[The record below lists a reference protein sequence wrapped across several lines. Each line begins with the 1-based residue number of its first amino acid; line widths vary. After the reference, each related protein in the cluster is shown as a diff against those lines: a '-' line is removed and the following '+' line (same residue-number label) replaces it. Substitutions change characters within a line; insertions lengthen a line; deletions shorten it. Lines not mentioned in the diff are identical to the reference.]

1 MKKVYDFCK
10 NLKEFKIEMAIEEY
24 KNNIPN
30 ITQKQIEFATGL
42 TNKIFNLEDDGVIEV
57 NYNRC
62 GMGKS
67 TILKAIL
74 NQLVNNY
81 YYIGKVSRD
90 KVLDYY
96 GAIVITDRLDR
107 LEEISQY
114 KGLEDR
120 CYFMKYDKN
129 EENVLHKNYRVEF
142 EEQLREQYKYPI
154 VLISTQKYFKMKD
167 NERNLLYK
175 WKNGYRKIKFCD
187 EKQPIIST
195 VTIDEKYLSNIRVEL
210 EALPKGEDKTYLLE
224 YWKRI
229 YEWIDGLREEYTE
242 YDINWVCGAGEDI
255 ILNRATDNKFFNK
268 LKEYVSNKI
277 YNDIEA
283 IKEINE
289 SGCLFLSSS
298 ESDQDNSRQFI
309 LIRDNTDKLDVDKCK
324 SIIFDATA
332 YYDIDYTIS
341 DKYKIFK
348 FDDSKESD
356 IELHHIK
363 VSTSQR
369 RLKSSTSQ
377 IENISK
383 YINTL
388 GDKTFIATYGKKNGL
403 FQKFNSFLK
412 SEYMA
417 YFGDIKG
424 KNDWNDFNSMAHI
437 GLNRKSNYVYLITY
451 IALTKVNKKWNEIQD
466 VDKTYTHINSLLEN
480 KNGIFTLEKMRRIME
495 SDLAVDAIQ
504 NIMRIKCRHF
514 NNTDMC
520 KVYML
525 CSETYSPVVEKV
537 KKVLGLDEII
547 EYVPDIIGEAKEQN
561 TSKKD
566 GTKTVNQRFKAW
578 FDKWNGNKVEIK
590 EIKTALGFTDKDWEN
605 VKKSKTWKC
614 ASARFETVREGK
626 KYFIVRV

>member
-10 NLKEFKIEMAIEEY
+10 NLKEFKIDMAVSEY
-24 KNNIPN
+24 KKSIPN
-30 ITQKQIEFATGL
+30 VSEKQIEFAKEL

-81 YYIGKVSRD
+81 CYLGKLSRD
-90 KVLDYY
+90 EVLDNY

-107 LEEISQY
+107 LEDISRY

-120 CYFMKYDKN
+120 CYFMKYDKTD
-129 EENVLHKNYRVEF
+129 ENTIYKNYRLEF
-142 EEQLREQYKYPI
+142 EEQLKEQWKYPI

-167 NERNLLYK
+167 SERNLLYK
-175 WKNGYRKIKFCD
+175 WKNGNRKIKFCD
-187 EKQPIIST
+187 EKQPIISMEI
-195 VTIDEKYLSNIRVEL
+195 IDEKYFRNIWVEL
-210 EALPKGEDKTYLLE
+210 EALPKGEDKNYLLE

-229 YEWIDGLREEYTE
+229 YEWIDGLREAYTE

-255 ILNRATDNKFFNK
+255 ILNKATDKKFFDK
-268 LKEYVSNKI
+268 LKEYASTKI
-277 YNDIEA
+277 YDSIEKL
-283 IKEINE
+283 KEINKD
-289 SGCLFLSSS
+289 GCLFISSS
-298 ESDQDNSRQFI
+298 EKDQDNSRQFI
-309 LIRDNTDKLDVDKCK
+309 LIRDNTDKFDIEKCK
-324 SIIFDATA
+324 TIIFDATA

-363 VSTSQR
+363 VPTSQR
-369 RLKSSTSQ
+369 RLKSSISQ

-388 GDKTFIATYGKKNGL
+388 GDKIFIATYGKKSGL
-403 FQKFNSFLK
+403 FQKFNSLLK
-412 SEYMA
+412 SEYVA

-466 VDKTYTHINSLLEN
+466 VDKTYTHIDSLLEN
-480 KNGIFTLEKMRRIME
+480 KEGIFTLEKMRLIME
-495 SDLAVDAIQ
+495 SDLVVDSVQ

-520 KVYML
+520 KVYIL
-525 CSETYSPVVEKV
+525 CSSNYSAVVEKIRIV
-537 KKVLGLDEII
+537 IGAKKL
-547 EYVPDIIGEAKEQN
+547 EYVPDTFGQAKEQN

-566 GTKTVNQRFKAW
+566 GTKTANQKFKTW
-578 FDKWNGNKVEIK
+578 FDKWNGDKVEIK
-590 EIKTALGFTDKDWEN
+590 EIKTVLGFTDKDWEN

-614 ASARFETVREGK
+614 ASSEFETLREGK